1 MSTKLAIVYYSSY
14 GTNYERASIA
24 VQVNRLLEVAAKLKQ

>member
-14 GTNYERASIA
+14 GTNYEIASIG
-24 VQVNRLLEVAAKLKQ
+24 VQVNRLLDIAAKLK